1 MQGGGA
7 RPAGSGP
14 KVTDF
19 AIVLDCSGSMG
30 EQTRDGQVKMD
41 VAKHVVTELV
51 AKMPE
56 KLRVTFVIY
65 GYDRDLNCQAV
76 QVARP
81 MGPLDASGKSDLT
94 ALISGPPSGR
104 RIRRSR
110 WRARDRGP

>member
-1 MQGGGA
+1 
-7 RPAGSGP
+7 
-14 KVTDF
+14 
-19 AIVLDCSGSMG
+19 
-30 EQTRDGQVKMD
+30 MD

-94 ALISGPPSGR
+94 ALISGLRPVANTPIALAPRPRAVSSPRTTR
-104 RIRRSR
+104 RADWCS
-110 WRARDRGP
+110 